1 MREVVIVSAKRTAI
15 GKMGGTLKNVPA
27 EVLGETA
34 LRGVLD
40 ETGIPTQVLG
50 QVILGHC
57 RQSSD
62 NPNIARIAALK
73 AGVDE
78 AVPAFTVMRQCASG
92 MTALGCGWSDIRADV
107 YDAALVGGVE
117 SMSTAPFYIRG
128 ARFGLGTGNT
138 QLLDSV
144 TEVQFNSQP
153 ADLYGRFNMGQ
164 SVDDYCRKAG
174 ITRQEQDEF
183 AQLSQEKAARAI
195 SSGRFTDEIVPV
207 TVRERKAELVF
218 DTDEFPRLTSLE
230 KLAALKPAF
239 RENGT
244 VTAGN
249 ASGRNDGASALL
261 IMTREK
267 AAELELKPLAVVRQV
282 VSAALDPREWFLGP
296 VPAVQKILQDQKLSL
311 KDFGLIEVNEA
322 FAGQCIGCMR
332 LLGYDQELLERTNVN
347 GGAIALGHP
356 VGNSGARIVVTLLHE
371 MLKRQTQLG
380 IATLCVAGGLG
391 MAAMLELC

>member
-78 AVPAFTVMRQCASG
+78 SVPAFTVMRQCASG

-311 KDFGLIEVNEA
+311 KDFGLIEMNEA

>member
-1 MREVVIVSAKRTAI
+1 MEEVVIVSAKRTAI
-15 GKMGGTLKNVPA
+15 GRMGGTLKAVPA
-27 EVLGETA
+27 EELAEAA
-34 LRGVLD
+34 LRGVLAD
-40 ETGIPTQVLG
+40 TPLPAGALG

-62 NPNIARIAALK
+62 NPNIARIAALR
-73 AGVDE
+73 AGIDE
-78 AVPAFTVMRQCASG
+78 SVPAFTVMRQCASG
-92 MTALGCGWSDIRADV
+92 MTALGCGWADLRAQV

-117 SMSTAPFYIRG
+117 SMSTAPFYLRG

-153 ADLYGRFNMGQ
+153 VDLYGRFNMGQ
-164 SVDDYCRKAG
+164 SVDDYCQKAG
-174 ITRQEQDEF
+174 ITRREQDEF
-183 AQLSQEKAARAI
+183 AQLSQEKAAKAI
-195 SSGRFTDEIVPV
+195 ACGRFADEIVPV
-207 TVRERKAELVF
+207 TVHGKKEDTVF

-230 KLAALKPAF
+230 KLASLKPAF
-239 RENGT
+239 REGGT

-267 AAELELKPLAVVRQV
+267 AGQLGLSPLAVVRQV
-282 VSAALDPREWFLGP
+282 ASAALDPREWFLGP
-296 VPAVQKILQDQKLSL
+296 VPAVQKILRDQRLTL
-311 KDFGLIEVNEA
+311 KDFGLIEMNEA

-332 LLGYDQELLERTNVN
+332 LLGYDQALLDRTNVN

-371 MLKRQTQLG
+371 MRKRNTPLG

-391 MAAMLELC
+391 MATMLELC

>member
-92 MTALGCGWSDIRADV
+92 MTALGCGWSDIRVDV
-107 YDAALVGGVE
+107 YNAALVGGVE

-267 AAELELKPLAVVRQV
+267 AAELGLKPLAVVRQV
-282 VSAALDPREWFLGP
+282 ASAALDPREWFLGP
-296 VPAVQKILQDQKLSL
+296 VPAVQKILRDQKLSL
-311 KDFGLIEVNEA
+311 KDFGLIEMNEA

>member
-78 AVPAFTVMRQCASG
+78 SVPAFTVMRQCASG

-107 YDAALVGGVE
+107 YGAALVGGVE

-207 TVRERKAELVF
+207 TVRERKADVVF

-267 AAELELKPLAVVRQV
+267 AAELGLKPLAVVRQV

-296 VPAVQKILQDQKLSL
+296 VPAVQKILRDQKLSL
-311 KDFGLIEVNEA
+311 KDFGLIEMNEA

>member
-1 MREVVIVSAKRTAI
+1 MREVVIASGKRTAI
-15 GKMGGTLKNVPA
+15 GKMGGTLKSVQA
-27 EVLGETA
+27 EVLAEAA

-40 ETGIPTQVLG
+40 ETGIPAGELG

-62 NPNIARIAALK
+62 NPNIARIAALR
-73 AGVDE
+73 AGIGE

-92 MTALGCGWSDIRADV
+92 MTALGCGWSDIRSGV

-128 ARFGLGTGNT
+128 ARFGLGTGSV

-153 ADLYGRFNMGQ
+153 VDLYGRFNMGQ
-164 SVDDYCRKAG
+164 SVDDYCRDTG

-195 SSGRFTDEIVPV
+195 ASGRFADEIVPM
-207 TVRERKAELVF
+207 TLHERKGDVVF

-239 RENGT
+239 RENGS

-261 IMTREK
+261 IMAREK
-267 AAELELKPLAVVRQV
+267 AAELGLKPLAVVRQV
-282 VSAALDPREWFLGP
+282 ASAALDPREWFLGP
-296 VPAVQKILQDQKLSL
+296 VPAVRKILEDQRLSL
-311 KDFGLIEVNEA
+311 KDFGLIEMNEA

-332 LLGYDQELLERTNVN
+332 LLDYDQELLDRTNVN

-371 MLKRQTQLG
+371 MRKRQTRLG

>member
-107 YDAALVGGVE
+107 YNAALVGGVE

-207 TVRERKAELVF
+207 TVRERKADVVF

-267 AAELELKPLAVVRQV
+267 AAELGLKPLAVVRQV

-311 KDFGLIEVNEA
+311 KDFGLIEMNEA